1 MTSRP
6 PFLGV
11 FGLQQLISR
20 GTAPA
25 DLIRIG
31 HSQHMVSAASAVE
44 TTGSLPTSWF
54 TSSGRSLNA
63 DRTVPTRPTDAQLE
77 TARSI
82 GVIRARVEKLAA
94 SQKQLAIDIDHR
106 LNRRNR
112 TTRSLIRFAHA
123 SPRR

>member
-1 MTSRP
+1 METFSS
-6 PFLGV
+6 LV
-11 FGLQQLISR
+11 LTLAVKYLS
-20 GTAPA
+20 
-25 DLIRIG
+25 DL
-31 HSQHMVSAASAVE
+31 
-44 TTGSLPTSWF
+44 LK
-54 TSSGRSLNA
+54 TSSSRDWLKPS
-63 DRTVPTRPTDAQLE
+63 TT